1 MHPPRTSQ
9 FLSFTRP
16 WVVEVVV
23 FFLVLWQEDIRLQLR
38 TAAVQLPVPQAFQ
51 ALYYYRFGDFANGYV
66 NAFLVDGVV
75 DLGLSYWRAS
85 GSRSLETSGLLGL
98 RSRAGFAALLSALSI
113 VLYEVCVPGLAPV
126 SYTHLRAHETVLDLV
141 CRLLLEK
148 KNKHPLTLYNHAN
161 TAGSQQSH
169 DTNAHN
175 QTT

>member
-9 FLSFTRP
+9 FLSFTRRP

-113 VLYEVCVPGLAPV
+113 VLYEVFVPGLA
-126 SYTHLRAHETVLDLV
+126 RADWLDVPAGVLGALAYLGV
-141 CRLLLEK
+141 RVAAITWR
-148 KNKHPLTLYNHAN
+148 P
-161 TAGSQQSH
+161 
-169 DTNAHN
+169 
-175 QTT
+175 